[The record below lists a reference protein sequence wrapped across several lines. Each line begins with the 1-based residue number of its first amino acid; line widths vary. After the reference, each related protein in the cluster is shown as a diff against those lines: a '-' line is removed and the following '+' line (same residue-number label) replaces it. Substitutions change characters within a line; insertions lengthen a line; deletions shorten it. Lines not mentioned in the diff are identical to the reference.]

1 MGRAMR
7 GDDQEGTQEEA
18 AVGAGGEQYVNAVV
32 TVPAEGLADFY
43 LSVADWW
50 QSYEAKRGRAMRGQD
65 APGGE

>member
-7 GDDQEGTQEEA
+7 GDDEQATPAEA
-18 AVGAGGEQYVNAVV
+18 EAGGEQYVNAVV

-43 LSVADWW
+43 QAVADWW

-65 APGGE
+65 APGGG